1 MAFMRAHILLGA
13 ALVLGSAQGASAADL
28 YGGSLKDGPMMAAP
42 MATPSPS
49 WYVRVDGN
57 YGAFD
62 TPAVTEDGIWD
73 LTDTS
78 IGNTWG
84 VGGGIGVY
92 FGRGFRG
99 DITVEHNFDA
109 DVSAT
114 LADVNTTLPGVRDFT
129 LSSTYALANL
139 YYDFDMGNRFTP
151 YIGVGLGVTK
161 NKTGAGTVTDLCGC
175 LSGTIDSGEETHVA
189 GAVMAGFSV
198 RLRER
203 LSFDA
208 GYRFLY
214 LGEVATG
221 PVNATFTA
229 AHGGNAAGSVV
240 ANDPLVDEIHEHEFR
255 FGLRYD
261 IN

>member
-1 MAFMRAHILLGA
+1 MAFKRAHVLVSA
-13 ALVLGSAQGASAADL
+13 ALVLGSAHGALAADL
-28 YGGSLKDGPMMAAP
+28 YGGSMKDGPSYAP
-42 MATPSPS
+42 MAPASPS
-49 WYVRVDGN
+49 WYLRLDGN

-62 TPAVTEDGIWD
+62 TPAISEDGIWD

-84 VGGGIGVY
+84 IGGGAGAY
-92 FGRGFRG
+92 FGHGFRG

-109 DVSAT
+109 DVAAT
-114 LADVNTTLPGVRDFT
+114 QADGAATLPGVRNFS

-139 YYDFDMGNRFTP
+139 YYDFDMGGRFTP
-151 YIGVGLGVTK
+151 YIGAGLGVTK
-161 NKTGAGTVTDLCGC
+161 NTTGAGTVTDLCGC
-175 LSGTIDSGEETHVA
+175 LTGTIAGGEETHAA
-189 GAVMAGFSV
+189 GAVMAGVSIK
-198 RLRER
+198 LRER
-203 LSFDA
+203 LSLDA

-229 AHGGNAAGSVV
+229 AHGGSAAGSTVS
-240 ANDPLVDEIHEHEFR
+240 NDPLVDEIHEHEFR

>member
-1 MAFMRAHILLGA
+1 
-13 ALVLGSAQGASAADL
+13 
-28 YGGSLKDGPMMAAP
+28 MAAP
-42 MATPSPS
+42 MAPASPS
-49 WYVRVDGN
+49 WYLRVDGS

-62 TPAVTEDGIWD
+62 TPNISENGIYD
-73 LTDTS
+73 LTDSS
-78 IGNTWG
+78 IDNTWG
-84 VGGGIGVY
+84 IGGGIGVY

-99 DITVEHNFDA
+99 DITIDHNFDA

-114 LADVNTTLPGVRDFT
+114 LGDTAATLPGGRNFNLT
-129 LSSTYALANL
+129 STVGLANL
-139 YYDFDMGNRFTP
+139 YYDFDMGSRFTP

-161 NKTGAGTVTDLCGC
+161 NRTSAGTVTDLCGC
-175 LSGTIDSGEETHVA
+175 LSGTIDSGEETHAA
-189 GAVMAGFSV
+189 GAVMAGFTV
-198 RLRER
+198 KLRER

-229 AHGGNAAGSVV
+229 AHGGSAAGSTV

>member
-1 MAFMRAHILLGA
+1 MAFKRAHILLGA

-28 YGGSLKDGPMMAAP
+28 YGGSLKDGPMAAP
-42 MATPSPS
+42 MAASSPS
-49 WYVRVDGN
+49 WYVRVDGS
-57 YGAFD
+57 YAKFD
-62 TPAVTEDGIWD
+62 RPAITEDGIYD
-73 LTDTS
+73 LTETS
-78 IGNTWG
+78 IDNTWG

-99 DITVEHNFDA
+99 DITVDHNFES

-114 LADVNTTLPGVRDFT
+114 LGDINSPLPGVRKFS
-129 LSSTYALANL
+129 LESTVALANL

-151 YIGVGLGVTK
+151 YVGVGLGVTK

-175 LSGTIDSGEETHVA
+175 LSGTIDGGEETHAA
-189 GAVMAGFSV
+189 GALMAGFTV
-198 RLRER
+198 KLRER

-221 PVNATFTA
+221 PVKATFTA
-229 AHGGNAAGSVV
+229 AHGANGVGSTVSL
-240 ANDPLVDEIHEHEFR
+240 DPTVDELEAHEFR
-255 FGLRYD
+255 LGLRYD